1 MGNVLHEIQ
10 AVGTDHCSCNQE
22 AYDSGQPQ
30 FIEKIHNYDRDAE

>member
-10 AVGTDHCSCNQE
+10 AVRTDHCACHQK
-22 AYDSGQPQ
+22 AHDGRQPQ